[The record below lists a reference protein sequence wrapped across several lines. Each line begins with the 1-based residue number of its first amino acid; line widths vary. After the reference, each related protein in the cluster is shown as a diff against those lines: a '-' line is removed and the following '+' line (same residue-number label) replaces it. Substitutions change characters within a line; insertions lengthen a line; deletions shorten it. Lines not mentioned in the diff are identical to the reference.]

1 MYRFT
6 VSRLRPR
13 HRRLPGRHPALTL
26 PPLEKDALLLAV
38 TEPISASQEPG
49 RGQGLCQA
57 LQTARLPGNTMMVHS
72 RTAILNLMA
81 HGEPIFNTVPA
92 HPGTIVYMT
101 FQA

>member
-1 MYRFT
+1 M
-6 VSRLRPR
+6 
-13 HRRLPGRHPALTL
+13 
-26 PPLEKDALLLAV
+26 